1 MEHGG
6 AGIVGF
12 RLAAMGYATGNEV
25 FGMYG
30 GTEGGTVSAF
40 LIISFDGSTFY
51 MMLDTLFVYVH
62 VCSFV
67 RYAAC
72 HACNRRLSRGAIA
85 SPLS

>member
-51 MMLDTLFVYVH
+51 MMLDM
-62 VCSFV
+62 
-67 RYAAC
+67 
-72 HACNRRLSRGAIA
+72 
-85 SPLS
+85 